1 MASAN
6 FVITIESRE
15 MIDEVERLRKEN
27 LYLTVQ
33 RDLWLFVVAVLTVV
47 ILGIAL

>member
-33 RDLWLFVVAVLTVV
+33 RDMLLLFVAVLAV
-47 ILGIAL
+47 ILLGIAL